1 MREQMR
7 RAGVTIAVILV
18 GSASLA
24 AVSAASSGGW
34 GAPYSCHVRG
44 SGLYVLPD
52 PQCTPG
58 AINPAV
64 TQANIDSTIC
74 MAGWSTGERPPEAV
88 TEPQKWLSLAAYG
101 FYDGRSLGNYE
112 FDHLISLE
120 LGGAADSPE
129 NLWPE
134 RNYPGVPPISYYLNP
149 KDHVE
154 NDLNHAVCDG
164 KMSLASA
171 QHIIA
176 SNWVGWYRAH
186 IGPTSTVKPTPA
198 PVPTKATCTVSGSW
212 SDDYH
217 DFDVYVHSD
226 QPDDRVTVT
235 DSDGTSATYYT
246 DSSGYA
252 VVYLYAPES
261 ASGEGVTATAGA
273 ARCSGTL

>member
-1 MREQMR
+1 MR
-7 RAGVTIAVILV
+7 RAGVTIAVILL
-18 GSASLA
+18 GSAFLA

-34 GAPYSCHVRG
+34 RAPNSCHVRG

-52 PQCTPG
+52 PRCTPG

-74 MAGWSTGERPPEAV
+74 MAGWSAGERPPESV
-88 TEPQKWLSLAAYG
+88 TEPQKRLSLAAYG
-101 FYDGRSLGNYE
+101 YYDGRSLGNYE

-134 RNYPGVPPISYYLNP
+134 RNYPGASPSSYYLNP

-154 NDLNHAVCDG
+154 NDLNHLVCDG
-164 KMSLASA
+164 KMNLASA

-176 SNWVGWYRAH
+176 SNWVSWYRSH
-186 IGPTSTVKPTPA
+186 IGPTSTVKPAPA
-198 PVPTKATCTVSGSW
+198 PAPTKAMCTVSGSW
-212 SDDYH
+212 SGNYH

-235 DSDGTSATYYT
+235 DSDGTSASYYT
-246 DSSGYA
+246 DPTGYA
-252 VVYLYAPES
+252 DIYLHAPES
-261 ASGEGVTATAGA
+261 ASGEGVTATVGA

>member
-1 MREQMR
+1 MW
-7 RAGVTIAVILV
+7 RAGVTVAVILV
-18 GSASLA
+18 GSAYLA
-24 AVSAASSGGW
+24 AVSAASSGW

-44 SGLYVLPD
+44 SGLFVLAD
-52 PQCTPG
+52 PRCTLG
-58 AINPAV
+58 AVNPAV

-74 MAGWSTGERPPEAV
+74 MAGWSSGERPPESV
-88 TEPQKWLSLAAYG
+88 TEPQKRLSLAAYG
-101 FYDGRSLGNYE
+101 YYDGRSLGSYE

-134 RNYPGVPPISYYLNP
+134 RDYPGVSPSSYYLNP

-154 NDLNHAVCDG
+154 DDLNHLVCDG

-186 IGPTSTVKPTPA
+186 IGPTSTGKPTAAPA
-198 PVPTKATCTVSGSW
+198 PTRASCTVSGSW
-212 SDDYH
+212 SDTYH

-226 QPDDRVTVT
+226 QPDDKVTVT
-235 DSDGTSATYYT
+235 DSNGTSASYDT
-246 DSSGYA
+246 DSTGYA
-252 VVYLYAPES
+252 DVYLDAPES
-261 ASGEGVTATAGA
+261 ASGEGVTATVGA
-273 ARCSGTL
+273 ARCSGTLAPG

>member
-1 MREQMR
+1 MR
-7 RAGVTIAVILV
+7 RAGVIVAVIFA

-24 AVSAASSGGW
+24 AVAPADSGGW
-34 GAPYSCHVRG
+34 GAPYSCHARG

-52 PQCTPG
+52 PRCTPG
-58 AINPAV
+58 AVNPAV
-64 TQANIDSTIC
+64 TQSTIDSTIC
-74 MAGWSTGERPPEAV
+74 IAGWSAGERPPEAV
-88 TEPQKWLSLAAYG
+88 TEPQKRLSLAAYG
-101 FYDGRSLGNYE
+101 YYAGRSLGNYE

-120 LGGAADSPE
+120 LGGATDSPE

-134 RNYPGVPPISYYLNP
+134 RNYPGVSPDSYYLNP

-154 NDLNHAVCDG
+154 DALNHLVCEG

-176 SNWVGWYRAH
+176 SNWVSWYRTH
-186 IGPTSTVKPTPA
+186 IGPTSTVKPA
-198 PVPTKATCTVSGSW
+198 PTKATCTVSGAW
-212 SDDYH
+212 SDAYH

-226 QPDDRVTVT
+226 QADERVTVT
-235 DSDGTSATYYT
+235 ASDGTSASYHT

-252 VVYLYAPES
+252 DVYLNAPES
-261 ASGEGVTATAGA
+261 ASGEAVSATVGA